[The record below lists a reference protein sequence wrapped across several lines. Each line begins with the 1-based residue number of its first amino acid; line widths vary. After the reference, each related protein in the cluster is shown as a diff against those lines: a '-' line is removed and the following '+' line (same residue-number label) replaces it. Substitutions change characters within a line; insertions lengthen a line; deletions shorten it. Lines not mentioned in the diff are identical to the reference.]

1 MTTNPILQMSGI
13 CKAFG
18 ATRALVDMKLTVRPG
33 EIHALMG
40 ENGAGKSTLMKVL
53 SGVYAP
59 DRGEILLDGKPVSLR
74 DPGASRAAGINLIY
88 QELAIAPNISV
99 AANVF
104 MGSELRTR
112 LGLIDHA
119 GMRRRTDAVL
129 SQLGAG
135 FRATDRA
142 GRLSIAEQQQVE
154 IARALVHRSRIVIM
168 DEPTAALSERE
179 TEHLFAV
186 VRRLRDEGL
195 AIIYISHRMAEVY
208 ALADRVT
215 VLRDGGFVGE
225 LTPAEVNPNRIVQM
239 MVGRSLSDF
248 YQHERMAPEEA
259 ARRQPMLEARDVG
272 GGKVRPSSF
281 QVRLGE
287 VLGFAGLVGAGRTE
301 LARLLFGA
309 DPKTSGEI
317 RLDGQV
323 IATPDPRAAMR
334 HGIAYVPEDRKGQ
347 GLFLQMAVGANA
359 TINVAGRHTRLGML
373 RSGALRAT
381 AVDAIRRLN
390 VKVAH
395 PEVQVGKLSGGNQQK
410 VLLARWLEIN
420 PKVLI
425 LDEPTRGV
433 DILAKS
439 EIYQF
444 IRRMAGQGVAVIVI
458 SSELPEVIG
467 ICDRVLVM
475 REGAITGEL
484 DGAAIT
490 QENIMRLATDTDHP
504 APHGAAVPFAASH
517 DAATASSPSSAPPH
531 HHG

>member
-1 MTTNPILQMSGI
+1 MTSTPLLQMTGI
-13 CKAFG
+13 SKSFG
-18 ATRALVDMKLTVRPG
+18 ATRALSAMHLTIYPG

-53 SGVYAP
+53 SGVHAP
-59 DRGEILLDGKPVSLR
+59 DSGEILLDGRPLSLR

-88 QELAIAPNISV
+88 QELAVAPNISV

-119 GMRRRTDAVL
+119 AMRRRTDAVL
-129 SQLGAG
+129 AQLGAG
-135 FRATDRA
+135 FRAADRA

-179 TEHLFAV
+179 TETLFKV

-195 AIIYISHRMAEVY
+195 AIIYISHRMAEVH

-215 VLRDGGFVGE
+215 VLRDGSFVGE
-225 LTPAEVNPNRIVQM
+225 LTRQEIDAERIVQM
-239 MVGRSLSDF
+239 MVGRSLSEF
-248 YQHERMAPEEA
+248 YQHRRMMPDQA
-259 ARRQPMLEARDVG
+259 AALPTVLQVRALA
-272 GGKVRPSSF
+272 GGKVRPASF
-281 QVRLGE
+281 ALRAGE

-309 DPKTSGEI
+309 DARSGGQVL
-317 RLDGQV
+317 LDGRVLQ
-323 IATPDPRAAMR
+323 IDSPRAAMR
-334 HGIAYVPEDRKGQ
+334 AGIAYVPEDRKGQ
-347 GLFLQMAVGANA
+347 GLFLQMAVAANA
-359 TINVAGRHTRLGML
+359 TMNVASRHARLGL
-373 RSGALRAT
+373 LNSRALDRVAQ
-381 AVDAIRRLN
+381 ASIHRLN

-395 PEVQVGKLSGGNQQK
+395 PEVAVGKLSGGNQQK
-410 VLLARWLEIN
+410 VLLARWLEIA
-420 PKVLI
+420 PRVLI

-433 DILAKS
+433 DIYAKS
-439 EIYQF
+439 EIYQLVH
-444 IRRMAGQGVAVIVI
+444 RLAEQGVAVVVI

-484 DGAAIT
+484 SGVDIT
-490 QENIMRLATDTDHP
+490 QENIMRLATDTAGLPPASPHP
-504 APHGAAVPFAASH
+504 PIPSLLSSHG
-517 DAATASSPSSAPPH
+517 
-531 HHG
+531 

>member
-1 MTTNPILQMSGI
+1 MTGI

-18 ATRALVDMKLTVRPG
+18 ATRALVDMNLTIRPG

-59 DRGEILLDGKPVSLR
+59 DRGEILLDGKPVALR
-74 DPGASRAAGINLIY
+74 DPAASRAAGINLIY

-104 MGSELRTR
+104 MGSELRSP

-129 SQLGAG
+129 AQLGAG
-135 FRATDRA
+135 FRAADRA

-215 VLRDGGFVGE
+215 VLRDGSYVGE
-225 LTPAEVNPNRIVQM
+225 LTPGEMNPGRIVQM
-239 MVGRSLSDF
+239 MVGRSLADF
-248 YQHERMAPEEA
+248 YQHQRIAAEEL
-259 ARRQPMLEARDVG
+259 ARRKPVLEVSNMA
-272 GGKVRPSSF
+272 GGKVRSSSF

-317 RLDGQV
+317 RLEGRPV
-323 IATPDPRAAMR
+323 ATPDPRAAMR
-334 HGIAYVPEDRKGQ
+334 QGIAYVPEDRKGQ
-347 GLFLQMAVGANA
+347 GLFLQMSVGANA
-359 TINVAGRHTRLGML
+359 TMNVAAGHTRLGML
-373 RSGALRAT
+373 RRRPLRAL
-381 AVDAIRRLN
+381 AADAIRRLN

-395 PEVQVGKLSGGNQQK
+395 PDVLVGKLSGGNQQK
-410 VLLARWLEIN
+410 VLLARWLEIA

-444 IRRMAGQGVAVIVI
+444 IRKMAGQGVAVIVI

-467 ICDRVLVM
+467 VCDRVLVM
-475 REGAITGEL
+475 HEGAIAGEL
-484 DGAAIT
+484 AGADIT
-490 QENIMRLATDTDHP
+490 QENIMHLATGADHP
-504 APHGAAVPFAASH
+504 AQPP
-517 DAATASSPSSAPPH
+517 ATGPSSSAIPH
-531 HHG
+531 HG